1 VSARGC
7 TRYELLLALLYRVV
21 EVEGRRVLWDAV
33 RELRRRGASEVEIVV
48 SLVPQLE
55 CSRWGEDVRCRA
67 RELAWRAYWKCR
79 GELERREE
87 ELRKARRAPRAVS
100 RRTRA

>member
-1 VSARGC
+1 
-7 TRYELLLALLYRVV
+7 LLLALLYRVV
-21 EVEGRRVLWDAV
+21 EVEGRHMLWDAV
-33 RELRRRGASEVEIVV
+33 RELARRGVSELEIVI

-55 CSRWGEDVRCRA
+55 CVQWDRDMRCRA
-67 RELAWRAYWKCR
+67 REPAWRAYWKCR
-79 GELERREE
+79 EELERREE